1 MASGDGIRSF
11 DPSDLTDAEQY
22 RLVAGTVVPRPIA
35 LVVTQGPAGPN
46 AAPFSFFNMLTVAP
60 PMLIVSVA
68 PRRGQEKDTIR
79 NLRHCPEFVVHIPD
93 MALAA
98 RMNACAASFPE
109 DVDEIAIANFVT
121 APSVRVAPPRLAEF
135 PVQFECRVAETL
147 KLGTRPHTAVIGE
160 IVHMHVRDG
169 IVSDGFRVSGTA
181 LDAIGRISG
190 QGEYVRLTD
199 TFFMKQPE

>member
-1 MASGDGIRSF
+1 MTVGDRIRSF
-11 DPSDLTDAEQY
+11 SPSELTDAEQY

-46 AAPFSFFNMLTVAP
+46 AAPFSFFNMLAVSP
-60 PMLIVSVA
+60 PMLVISVA

-93 MALAA
+93 RALAE
-98 RMNACAASFPE
+98 RMNACSESFPE
-109 DVDEIAIANFVT
+109 DVDEIAVANFVT
-121 APSVRVAPPRLAEF
+121 APSAKVAPPRLAEF
-135 PVQFECRVAETL
+135 PVQFECRVSQTL
-147 KLGTRPHTAVIGE
+147 ELGTRPHTAIIGE
-160 IVHMHVRDG
+160 IVHMHVREG
-169 IVSDGFRVSGTA
+169 IVADDFRVSGKA